1 MYKWNMQRSKLRS
14 IAQTIEPIGQI
25 GKGGVSENMLK
36 GLSDALD
43 ARELIKLT
51 VLKNSDDEAR
61 FLADDIAAELNAE
74 VVCTIGHKIV
84 LYRRSDKN
92 IKHIEF

>member
-1 MYKWNMQRSKLRS
+1 MNTKERSKLRS

-25 GKGGVSENMLK
+25 GKGGASENMLK

-74 VVCTIGHKIV
+74 VVCTIGRKIV

>member
-1 MYKWNMQRSKLRS
+1 MNTKERSKLRS

-92 IKHIEF
+92 IMHIEF

>member
-1 MYKWNMQRSKLRS
+1 MNTKERSRLRS

-74 VVCTIGHKIV
+74 IVCTIGHKIV

-92 IKHIEF
+92 IMHIEF

>member
-1 MYKWNMQRSKLRS
+1 MNTKERSRLRS

-25 GKGGVSENMLK
+25 GKGSVSENMLK

>member
-1 MYKWNMQRSKLRS
+1 MNTKERSKLRS

-43 ARELIKLT
+43 ARELIKLR

-74 VVCTIGHKIV
+74 VVCTIGRKIV

-92 IKHIEF
+92 IMHIEF

>member
-1 MYKWNMQRSKLRS
+1 MNTKDRSKLRS

-74 VVCTIGHKIV
+74 VVCTIGRKIV